1 MSVNNVIKT
10 TTQNFTKTLAVVAL
24 AMTSLVACSNIKDTA
39 EQPVELEPIQAT
51 WSINRVWQRN
61 LGGGQGKTVVDLSP
75 VVRDDRV
82 YAVNTKGRVFAFN
95 AQTGK
100 SQWRVDTKKHFSAGL
115 GVNDSALF
123 LGEQNGA
130 IIALDIDSGQT
141 LWQKQLN
148 TETSVSP
155 VANDDYVIVLG
166 ANGTVF
172 CLSTDGG
179 ELVWSKKLNVPKLSL
194 KGNARPFLI
203 GGVVYL
209 GLDNG
214 QVLALSLVDGRTAW
228 RTTIGVQRGRTEL
241 DRLADVDMLTVDLDG
256 ALFASSYSGSTVLMN
271 PTNGQLGWQRDI
283 PSSSTAQVDADG
295 LYLVDDISKV
305 WKLDKR
311 SGKTLWLSNKLR
323 ARGLSGIASV
333 EGVVLVSDY
342 EGYVHLLDTASGQ
355 IVGRKQ
361 LLDSAVSGDIQ
372 YAGGLFYALTREG
385 KLLAIKLTQ
394 PLS

>member
-1 MSVNNVIKT
+1 MNKAMNHFKAGVY
-10 TTQNFTKTLAVVAL
+10 LVAL
-24 AMTSLVACSNIKDTA
+24 MSSLLGCSNIKDTA

-51 WSINRVWQRN
+51 WVVDRVWQHS
-61 LGGGQGKTVVDLSP
+61 LGGGQKKVAADLSP
-75 VVRDDRV
+75 VVRGGQV
-82 YAVNTKGRVFAFN
+82 YVANAKGTVFAFN

-100 SQWRVDTKKHFSAGL
+100 KIWRSETAKRVSAGL

-123 LGEQNGA
+123 LGEQNGE
-130 IIALDIDSGQT
+130 ILALNIDNGNI
-141 LWQKQLN
+141 LWKKQLK

-155 VANDDYVIVLG
+155 VANDEYVIVLG
-166 ANGTVF
+166 SNGTVF
-172 CLSTDGG
+172 CLSADTGNQI
-179 ELVWSKKLNVPKLSL
+179 WSKKLSVPKLSL

-203 GGVVYL
+203 GGVAYL

-214 QVLALSLVDGRTAW
+214 QVVALSLVDGRTIW
-228 RTTIGVQRGRTEL
+228 RSTIGVQRGRTEL
-241 DRLADVDMLTVDLDG
+241 DRLADVDMLKVDLDG

-271 PTNGQLGWQRDI
+271 PANGQLGWQRDI
-283 PSSSTAQVDADG
+283 SSASTAQVDSNA

-323 ARGLSGIASV
+323 ARGLSGIATV
-333 EGVVLVSDY
+333 GDVIMVSDY
-342 EGYVHLLDTASGQ
+342 EGYLHLLDASSGQ

-372 YAGGLFYALTREG
+372 YADELFYAFTRSG
-385 KLLAIKLTQ
+385 KLLAIKLKEL
-394 PLS
+394 PSSY